1 MTQAK
6 KDIPLDQEEKDLEQA
21 LSELDVSQLPKPN
34 SETQKQ
40 FKTAAENFRRDH
52 HCSNSTEQVSA

>member
-21 LSELDVSQLPKPN
+21 LSDLDVSQLPKPS
-34 SETQKQ
+34 SETRKQ
-40 FKTAAENFRRDH
+40 FKTAAENFRRDYRF
-52 HCSNSTEQVSA
+52 SNSTE